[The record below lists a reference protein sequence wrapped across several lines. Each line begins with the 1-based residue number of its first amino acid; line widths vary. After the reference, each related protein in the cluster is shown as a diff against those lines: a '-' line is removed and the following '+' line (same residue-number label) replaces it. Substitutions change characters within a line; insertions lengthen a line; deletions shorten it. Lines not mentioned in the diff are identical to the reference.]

1 MDDSSFNTI
10 KKELFLKLLI
20 FMDETINWKTI
31 TTDEQGYPVLKYD
44 PHRDETVNIVTG
56 EIVQGH

>member
-1 MDDSSFNTI
+1 
-10 KKELFLKLLI
+10 
-20 FMDETINWKTI
+20 MDETINWKTI